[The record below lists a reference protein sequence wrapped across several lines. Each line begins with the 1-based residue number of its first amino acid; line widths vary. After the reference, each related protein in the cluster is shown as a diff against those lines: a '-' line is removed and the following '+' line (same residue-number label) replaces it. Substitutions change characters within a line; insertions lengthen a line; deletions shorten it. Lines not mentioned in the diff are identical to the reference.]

1 MTDPPADPIETAEP
15 LTALVADDEP
25 LARKN
30 LAVLIAAEPDLALL
44 SETTGGRDTATM
56 IREVDPDVV
65 FLDIQMPFGSG
76 LDVLRNLPAEARP
89 ATILVTAHADH
100 AVEAY
105 DLGVVDYLVKPFE
118 TARFRQAMDRARA
131 WIEGRR
137 AVDLVARFRTLL
149 AGVGPSGGL
158 AGPPPAGGALRRI
171 LVREPERSFF
181 VETDRLLW
189 VEGDG
194 PFVRLHTEDGVIR
207 HRARI
212 YELEEALD
220 PQRFV
225 RIHRSTIVRV
235 DQIHEL
241 VPYFHGD
248 YVVKLRNG
256 ATVRLSRR
264 RTGVLERL
272 LR

>member
-1 MTDPPADPIETAEP
+1 MADSSTDLIETAEP

-25 LARKN
+25 LARNN

-44 SETTGGRDTATM
+44 SETTSGRDTAAM
-56 IREVDPDVV
+56 IREVDPDIV

-76 LDVLRNLPAEARP
+76 VEVLRGIPAPARP
-89 ATILVTAHADH
+89 ATIIVTAHPDH
-100 AVEAY
+100 AVAAY

-118 TARFRQAMDRARA
+118 TERFRRAVERARA
-131 WIEGRR
+131 WIDGRR
-137 AVDLVARFRTLL
+137 AVDLVARCRAMLT
-149 AGVGPSGGL
+149 GRNPGGPAAIPS
-158 AGPPPAGGALRRI
+158 PIGGALRRL

-189 VEGDG
+189 IEGDG

-207 HRARI
+207 YRARI
-212 YELEEALD
+212 YELEESLD
-220 PQRFV
+220 PRRFV

-235 DQIHEL
+235 DQIQEL
-241 VPYFHGD
+241 IPYFHGD
-248 YVVKLRNG
+248 YVVKLRSG

-264 RTGVLERL
+264 RSGVLEQL